1 MVTKTK
7 TTSKDLIA
15 TTLACDGSVSEA
27 KLDAAIFGSDVNKS
41 VLAQYVRVL
50 LANMRQG
57 TASTKDRSQIIGTT
71 KKVYKQKGT
80 GNARHGSM
88 KAPIYVGGGIV
99 GGPKPRDYSLSMSK
113 KQRVIAM
120 KSALAQVAEDKKVV
134 MLEAK
139 FATAMKKT
147 AEFVSCLKTSKI
159 SSRSFLIVVDQT
171 SDAGLMRATRN
182 IAGVSLV
189 GYDAVN
195 PYEIAKSHKIAF
207 TKEGYAK
214 FVTRFSA

>member
-7 TTSKDLIA
+7 STSKALLA
-15 TTLACDGSVSEA
+15 TALAHDGSVSEV
-27 KLDAAIFGSDVNKS
+27 KLDAAIFGNEVNKS

-99 GGPKPRDYSLSMSK
+99 GGPKPRDYSLAMSK
-113 KQRVIAM
+113 KQRVVAM

-134 MLEAK
+134 MLDAK
-139 FATAMKKT
+139 FSTTIKRT
-147 AEFVSCLKTSKI
+147 AEFTGCLKTSKI
-159 SSRSFLIVVDQT
+159 SSRSFLIVVDQAV
-171 SDAGLMRATRN
+171 DAELMRATRN
-182 IAGVSLV
+182 VEGVTLV

-195 PYEIAKSHKIAF
+195 AYEIAKSHKVAF
-207 TKEGYAK
+207 TKDGYTQ
-214 FVTRFSA
+214 FVTRFSV

>member
-7 TTSKDLIA
+7 TTSKGLIA
-15 TTLACDGSVSEA
+15 TALACDGSVSEA